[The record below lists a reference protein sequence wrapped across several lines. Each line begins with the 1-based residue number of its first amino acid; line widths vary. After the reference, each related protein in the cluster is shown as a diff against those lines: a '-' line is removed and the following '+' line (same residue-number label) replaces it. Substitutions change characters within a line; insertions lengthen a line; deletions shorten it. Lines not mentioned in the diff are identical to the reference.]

1 MAVDNAENG
10 ALLAVRILGSNCPD
24 ILTKMKH
31 FQRSMKDVVLGKVS
45 KMESEGWEAYSKE

>member
-1 MAVDNAENG
+1 VAVDNAENG